1 MKKHLHYIILF
12 ILSILFY
19 WISSRSYALQS
30 GELESMELFRLFR
43 GISNLIALF
52 VPLMLFVFYMV
63 TSGLMFTLLDEKI
76 NAQKLSFAITISFIP
91 ILLNCLIYL
100 LFLYGIEEGGTLSE
114 MLHQPSF
121 MGLGLSDMEELSYI
135 FWLGFYLFFA
145 IMIWHE
151 FDLEVGKAIAI
162 SCAPTLL
169 VVLLRWLVGFYSNF

>member
-1 MKKHLHYIILF
+1 MKKYLSYIILF
-12 ILSILFY
+12 FLSTLFY

-52 VPLMLFVFYMV
+52 VPLMLFVFYML
-63 TSGLMFTLLDEKI
+63 TSGLMFTLLDEKYDTR
-76 NAQKLSFAITISFIP
+76 KLAFALSISFIP
-91 ILLNCLIYL
+91 IILNCLIYL
-100 LFLYGIEEGGTLSE
+100 LVLYGIEDSGAPSE

-145 IMIWHE
+145 ILLWHE
-151 FDLEVGKAIAI
+151 FEMGIGKAIAI

-169 VVLLRWLVGFYSNF
+169 VVLGRWLVGFY

>member
-1 MKKHLHYIILF
+1 MKKYLHYIILF

-30 GELESMELFRLFR
+30 GELENMELFRLFR

-52 VPLMLFVFYMV
+52 VPVMLFVFYML

-76 NAQKLSFAITISFIP
+76 NSQKLAFAITISFIP
-91 ILLNCLIYL
+91 IILNCLIYL
-100 LFLYGIEEGGTLSE
+100 LVLYGIEDGGTLSE

-121 MGLGLSDMEELSYI
+121 MGLGLSDMEEVSYI

-145 IMIWHE
+145 ILVWHE
-151 FDLEVGKAIAI
+151 FGMGFGEAIAI
-162 SCAPTLL
+162 SCTPSLL
-169 VVLLRWLVGFYSNF
+169 VVLLRWLVGFY

>member
-1 MKKHLHYIILF
+1 MRKYLPYIVLF

-52 VPLMLFVFYMV
+52 VPLMLFVFYML

-76 NAQKLSFAITISFIP
+76 NPEKMGLVLAISFLP

-100 LFLYGIEEGGTLSE
+100 IVLYGIEESGTLSE
-114 MLHQPSF
+114 MLRQRSF

-135 FWLGFYLFFA
+135 FWLGFYVFFA
-145 IMIWHE
+145 ILLWHE
-151 FDLEVGKAIAI
+151 FEVGLGKAIAI
-162 SCAPTLL
+162 SCTPTLL
-169 VVLLRWLVGFYSNF
+169 VVLGKWLVGF

>member
-1 MKKHLHYIILF
+1 MRKYLPYIVLF

-52 VPLMLFVFYMV
+52 VPLMLFVFYML

-76 NAQKLSFAITISFIP
+76 NHQKLGFVLSISFIP

-100 LFLYGIEEGGTLSE
+100 LVLYGIEEGGTLSE
-114 MLHQPSF
+114 ILNQPSF

-145 IMIWHE
+145 IMLWHE
-151 FDLEVGKAIAI
+151 FELEVSKAIAI
-162 SCAPTLL
+162 SCMPTLL
-169 VVLLRWLVGFYSNF
+169 VVLGKWLVGF